1 MDFFLGDVFLFKVND
16 IRKNS
21 DVSKTRSANRV
32 GGSENFADYLSGIAD
47 KKETQVQATSNI
59 TSVDAIFLAQ
69 AVDGEEEK
77 LIKRKLIN
85 KGKTLLDKLE
95 EIRDGL
101 LLGEISKDRLIE
113 ISRLVKQKNAE
124 TTDEKLKEIIDEI
137 ELRVEVELAKLT
149 R

>member
-1 MDFFLGDVFLFKVND
+1 MFKVED
-16 IRKNS
+16 VRKSNNL
-21 DVSKTRSANRV
+21 VKTKSAGKA
-32 GGSENFADYLSGIAD
+32 GGENFADYLSGLTD
-47 KKETQVQATSNI
+47 KQEPQVQTTSNI
-59 TSVDAIFLAQ
+59 TSVDTIFLTQ

-85 KGKTLLDKLE
+85 KGRTLLDKLE

-113 ISRLVKQKNAE
+113 ISRLVKQKNAD
-124 TTDEKLKEIIDEI
+124 TNDEKLKDIIEEI